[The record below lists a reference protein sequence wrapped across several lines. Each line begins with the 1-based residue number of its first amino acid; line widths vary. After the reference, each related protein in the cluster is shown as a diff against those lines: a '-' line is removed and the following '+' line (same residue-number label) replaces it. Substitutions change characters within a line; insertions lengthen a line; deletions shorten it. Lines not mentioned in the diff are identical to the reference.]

1 MAAVTEH
8 LERLRAKPHHVRRQ
22 IAFSASVVITALVAV
37 GWMGAMVSSPK
48 FAIDQRPTEGDEVDF
63 GSAITDTRSN
73 FSDLV
78 GAAGA
83 ALGASSSPAAITVV
97 DTKTRSTLDVP
108 RHNYND
114 TKETVI
120 PF

>member
-1 MAAVTEH
+1 MAAVSEH

-22 IAFSASVVITALVAV
+22 IALSTSLALTALVAV
-37 GWMGAMVSSPK
+37 GWMGALMSSPK
-48 FAIDQRPTEGDEVDF
+48 LAIERAPTDGEAVNFQE
-63 GSAITDTRSN
+63 SLTETRSN

-83 ALGASSSPAAITVV
+83 ALGATSSAAKIEVV
-97 DTKTRSTLDVP
+97 DTKTRSTMDAK
-108 RHNYND
+108 RDNYND
-114 TKETVI
+114 TRETVI

>member
-1 MAAVTEH
+1 MAAIFEH

-22 IAFSASVVITALVAV
+22 IALGTSVAVTALVAV
-37 GWMGAMVSSPK
+37 GWLGALASSPK
-48 FAIDQRPTEGDEVDF
+48 FALNPETAGDGVDMQSAVTE
-63 GSAITDTRSN
+63 TRSN
-73 FSDLV
+73 FSELV

-83 ALGASSSPAAITVV
+83 AFGATSSPAQVIVV

-108 RHNYND
+108 RDNYND
-114 TKETVI
+114 TRETVI

>member
-1 MAAVTEH
+1 MAAVSEH

-22 IAFSASVVITALVAV
+22 IALGTSVLLTALVAV
-37 GWMGAMVSSPK
+37 GWLGALASSPK
-48 FAIDQRPTEGDEVDF
+48 FALNPRPAGEDVNMQEALTE
-63 GSAITDTRSN
+63 TRSN
-73 FSDLV
+73 FSDLM

-83 ALGASSSPAAITVV
+83 AIGATSSPARVIVV
-97 DTKTRSTLDVP
+97 DTKTRSTLDAP
-108 RHNYND
+108 RDNYND